1 MNVELASSGAKYVL
15 VAIVILGGMLG
26 GIAAELMKTRKVAG
40 IDEEGGWERPTKL
53 SARYADLG
61 GWASVVLGVVAA
73 GVAMGLFDQV
83 QDAAKVVPGT
93 GTGTA
98 ATPAST
104 TTVEQYEVWRVV
116 ATSLIAGFSAPKFLA
131 LAQERLLALTTQ
143 KQLEGTLLTTS
154 AVADAHAAQA
164 DSAATSEMAVQQ
176 AAVIKA
182 ITDSTIPSPA
192 PPTPRPDPS
201 KPPGPIK

>member
-26 GIAAELMKTRKVAG
+26 GIAAELMKTRKVEG
-40 IDEEGGWERPTKL
+40 SDEEGGWERPTKL

-83 QDAAKVVPGT
+83 QDVAKVAPGT
-93 GTGTA
+93 GSGTT
-98 ATPAST
+98 ATPATT
-104 TTVEQYEVWRVV
+104 TTVEEYDVWRVV
-116 ATSLIAGFSAPKFLA
+116 ATTLIAGFSAPKFLA

-154 AVADAHAAQA
+154 AVANTHAAQA
-164 DSAATSEMAVQQ
+164 DSAATPELAVQQ

-182 ITDSTIPSPA
+182 ITDSTIPAPA
-192 PPTPRPDPS
+192 PPAQQT
-201 KPPGPIK
+201 

>member
-1 MNVELASSGAKYVL
+1 MSVELASSGAKYIL
-15 VAIVILGGMLG
+15 VAIVVLGGMLG
-26 GIAAELMKTRKVAG
+26 GIAAELMKTRKIEG

-53 SARYADLG
+53 SVRYADLG
-61 GWASVVLGVVAA
+61 GWASVVLGAVAA

-83 QDAAKVVPGT
+83 QDVAKAVPGT

-98 ATPAST
+98 ATPATT
-104 TTVEQYEVWRVV
+104 TTVEEYEVWRVV
-116 ATSLIAGFSAPKFLA
+116 ATTLIAGFSAPKFLA

-154 AVADAHAAQA
+154 AVANAHAAQA
-164 DSAATSEMAVQQ
+164 ADAASPQMAVQQ

-182 ITDSTIPSPA
+182 ITDSTIPSPS
-192 PPTPRPDPS
+192 PSTPTLDPS
-201 KPPGPIK
+201 RPAGSSG